1 MLKTTIHTKRH
12 GINDKLNL
20 TVDFNGHAD
29 DAKAVWRAS
38 MNELKK
44 RKPNIMGYVQRI
56 EVRKD

>member
-1 MLKTTIHTKRH
+1 MLKTTIHTKHH

-29 DAKAVWRAS
+29 DAKAVRVAT
-38 MNELKK
+38 MKELKK

>member
-1 MLKTTIHTKRH
+1 MKTTIHTKRH

-20 TVDFNGHAD
+20 SVDFNGHAD

>member
-1 MLKTTIHTKRH
+1 MKLTIHTKRN

-20 TVDFNGHAD
+20 TVDFNGYAG
-29 DAKAVWRAS
+29 DAKAVWKAS
-38 MNELKK
+38 MKELKK

>member
-1 MLKTTIHTKRH
+1 MKTTIHTKRH

-20 TVDFNGHAD
+20 TVDFNGHVD
-29 DAKAVWRAS
+29 DARAVRVAT
-38 MNELKK
+38 MKELKK